1 MRNFKK
7 RTIALILA
15 SAVTVAGS
23 FAANRYKNTLMGIGF
38 GVSNNGAMEVVVQT
52 KTQHSE
58 IIKPIK
64 KDENTY
70 ILMLPEMDSSAPT
83 PDLSSISNIQS
94 INISTMPYT
103 NEKVGYTKI
112 TIKTNNVPALAV
124 VNQIFIE
131 DKSSVQTNATET
143 SSNSLSS
150 ETYSYQNYDNQS
162 YYSEEDVNGEY
173 VEEETYEEDASTD
186 ETNSV
191 DDSSSEVTEAVD
203 YANYDLEKEKRS
215 REHFLLILGFLLVV
229 FCSVFFYLNAKDKLA
244 ELSGESLDIDVKEDE
259 KKAPKEKNKKL
270 KNIKNTILTLDATY
284 SKSATV
290 QNKKEIFNNI
300 KSDKQVI
307 IPSKTNEEEPVED
320 NVVDLDKLFQEQV
333 QSKNTEKT
341 DEEYENEALEDFLS
355 GFSFDEEF
363 FEEEAKEEE
372 IEEEKLYNEELFE
385 KVINGNYK
393 FNKGDIDCI
402 NKLMSMEIDD
412 HTVKNID
419 KYITVS
425 NPIKAVSK
433 DKVLEDL
440 ITTYKISHDIN
451 FTQDDITALR
461 KLINCEIDPDFI
473 TDLRTNPQKTREM
486 SEEISKPK
494 PKRAKPSEILT
505 LNVGDLLP
513 DLSEAM
519 KKQGNKPI
527 KSDYK
532 AGTVYFS
539 EGYEVRTL
547 SIQQDELPDLSL
559 EINNES
565 AYISKPSAE
574 IELVDNSYEFETLTI
589 SSELPNLAEAALNPK
604 NYEHPEEENIVVDA
618 DALLKNINNV
628 QFKPFYDGSEKFEV
642 INDLDDFYADD
653 VPDFDE
659 IQRKALE
666 RNYLDLDAKYKKE
679 TEVIKEVEAPK
690 VLKEELPKKQ
700 VKKSDEVL
708 NRIREKRNSN
718 IEVNR
723 PHKRNLTKSAQK
735 ESKKYDTIC
744 NVENESYN
752 VLSSVEFGN
761 NLGCHLVKN
770 SSGYAVI
777 GFIGDKLTKIK
788 TYSELKSEKIQA
800 RISEKIDDE
809 TSRYLVRIG
818 LKKFVLEVKSD
829 EIKFVMDLC

>member
-23 FAANRYKNTLMGIGF
+23 FAASRYKNTLMGIDF
-38 GVSNNGAMEVVVQT
+38 GVSNNGIMEVIVQT

-103 NEKVGYTKI
+103 NEKIGYTKI
-112 TIKTNNVPALAV
+112 TIKTNNIPVLTV

-131 DKSSVQTNATET
+131 GKSLAQTNATDV
-143 SSNSLSS
+143 SSNSQNS

-162 YYSEEDVNGEY
+162 YNVEEDTEGDYIEEETSNADTYSEED
-173 VEEETYEEDASTD
+173 
-186 ETNSV
+186 NSV
-191 DDSSSEVTEAVD
+191 EDNSSEVID

-244 ELSGESLDIDVKEDE
+244 ELSGETLDIDVSEGE
-259 KKAPKEKNKKL
+259 KKVPKEKNKKL
-270 KNIKNTILTLDATY
+270 KKIKNTILTLDATY
-284 SKSATV
+284 SKSAIV
-290 QNKKEIFNNI
+290 QNKKENFDTN
-300 KSDKQVI
+300 SDKQVI
-307 IPSKTNEEEPVED
+307 IPTKIDEEKPIED
-320 NVVDLDKLFQEQV
+320 NIVDLDKLFQEQV
-333 QSKNTEKT
+333 QSKNSEKT

-363 FEEEAKEEE
+363 FEEESKEKE

-393 FNKGDIDCI
+393 FNKSDIDCI

-412 HTVKNID
+412 HTVKNINS
-419 KYITVS
+419 YITVS
-425 NPIKAVSK
+425 NPIKTVSK
-433 DKVLEDL
+433 DKILEDL
-440 ITTYKISHDIN
+440 ITTYKISQDIN
-451 FTQDDITALR
+451 FTKDDITALR

-473 TDLRTNPQKTREM
+473 TDLRTNPQKTKEM

-494 PKRAKPSEILT
+494 SKLAKPSEILT

-519 KKQGNKPI
+519 KKHGNKPI

-532 AGTVYFS
+532 ATTVYFS

-559 EINNES
+559 EINNEH
-565 AYISKPSAE
+565 AYVSKPSAVFD
-574 IELVDNSYEFETLTI
+574 LVDNSYEFETLAI
-589 SSELPNLAEAALNPK
+589 SSELPNLAEAALDPK
-604 NYEHPEEENIVVDA
+604 NYNHHEEEHVVVDA
-618 DALLKNINNV
+618 DALLKNISNV

-653 VPDFDE
+653 VPNFDE
-659 IQRKALE
+659 VQKKALE
-666 RNYLDLDAKYKKE
+666 RNYLDLDDKYKKE
-679 TEVIKEVEAPK
+679 IEPPQQ
-690 VLKEELPKKQ
+690 ELPKKQ

-718 IEVNR
+718 IEINR
-723 PHKRNLTKSAQK
+723 LHKRNLTKSAQK
-735 ESKKYDTIC
+735 DSKKYDTIC

-752 VLSSVEFGN
+752 VLSSIEFEN

-777 GFIGDKLTKIK
+777 GFIGDRLTKVK